1 MQLFEKGHQL
11 VLNQIH
17 RATNINHL
25 KKTKQTKLRS
35 TLWKCRMKGAQ
46 FGWSILWLCLHGL
59 QKENI
64 PVAEA
69 LIRDGQKR
77 QWNLYEWGSLVQCSH
92 ILGAICRL
100 SFFGRRKLNCSTSTG
115 RNREENNRACLDVI
129 IIII

>member
-17 RATNINHL
+17 RATKYKSFEENEAEKAAIDPVEV
-25 KKTKQTKLRS
+25 QDE
-35 TLWKCRMKGAQ
+35 GAQ
-46 FGWSILWLCLHGL
+46 FGWSILWLCLYGL
-59 QKENI
+59 QPENI

-69 LIRDGQKR
+69 SIRDGQKR
-77 QWNLYEWGSLVQCSH
+77 QWKLYEWGSLVQCSH

-100 SFFGRRKLNCSTSTG
+100 SFFGRRKLNRSTSTG
-115 RNREENNRACLDVI
+115 RNREENNRACPDVI

>member
-17 RATNINHL
+17 RAT
-25 KKTKQTKLRS
+25 KYKTKQTKLRS
-35 TLWKCRMKGAQ
+35 TLWKYRMKGAQ
-46 FGWSILWLCLHGL
+46 FGWSILWLYLYGL
-59 QKENI
+59 QQENF

-100 SFFGRRKLNCSTSTG
+100 SIFWSPEIELFNKYRSK
-115 RNREENNRACLDVI
+115 
-129 IIII
+129 